1 VSEDVFDTGDI
12 DKMIQRLDELKARH
26 RELDIEIDMLERD
39 GGQDFRTMGLKRE
52 KLRIKDRIVWLT
64 SHLTP
69 DIIA

>member
-1 VSEDVFDTGDI
+1 MSEDVFDTGDI

-26 RELDIEIDMLERD
+26 RELEIEIDMLERD